1 MAASATM
8 ASSGPVL
15 IAAGGTGGHLF
26 PAEALAHALTRRD
39 VPVHLVTDERATR
52 YGGAF
57 PAEAVHVIKAATPTG
72 GNIFAR
78 AWAVLTLIAGTTDA
92 RALLRRVKPRV
103 VVGFG
108 GYPTVPPLL
117 AATMLGIPSILHE
130 QNAVLGRANRLLAS
144 RVQRIATGFPALGRL
159 NPKLKPKCIE
169 TGNPVRPAVLDAA
182 RLQYPG
188 LAHGR
193 FCLLVV
199 GGSQGARVMSDIVPP
214 AIEALPADA
223 RARLVVVQ
231 QARGE
236 DEVRVRETYARLRV
250 EAEIAPFFADLP
262 RRMAEAHLV
271 IARAGAS
278 TVSELA
284 VIGRPA
290 ILVPYPHALDQDQSA
305 NAAHLAVT
313 GAVDVIAQ
321 PSFTAEYL
329 TTKLVEAL
337 GSPENLTK
345 RATAAKQAG
354 IPDAAD
360 RLADLVLELAVK
372 SRPES
377 LNETAD

>member
-1 MAASATM
+1 MANDA
-8 ASSGPVL
+8 PVL

-26 PAEALAHALTRRD
+26 PAEALAHALARRN
-39 VPVHLVTDERATR
+39 VPVHLVTDDRAAR

-57 PAEAVHVIKAATPTG
+57 PAGAVHVVKAATPTG
-72 GNIFAR
+72 GNLFAR
-78 AWAVLTLIAGTTDA
+78 GLALLTLIGGTTTA

-117 AATMLGIPSILHE
+117 AATMLRIPSIVHE
-130 QNAVLGRANRLLAS
+130 QNAVLGRANRLLAG

-159 NPKLKPKCIE
+159 DPKLKPKCIE

-182 RLQYPG
+182 RLSYPG
-188 LAHGR
+188 LTQGGR
-193 FCLLVV
+193 FWLLVV
-199 GGSQGARVMSDIVPP
+199 GGSQGARVMSDVVPR
-214 AIEALPADA
+214 AIEGLPPEA
-223 RARLVVVQ
+223 RARLIIVQ

-236 DEVRVRETYARLRV
+236 DEARVRETYARLGM
-250 EAEIAPFFADLP
+250 EAEVAPFFADLP

-313 GAVDVIAQ
+313 GAVDVVAQ
-321 PSFTAEYL
+321 SSFTPDYL
-329 TTKLVEAL
+329 RGKLAEAL
-337 GSPENLTK
+337 ASPDDLTK
-345 RATAAKQAG
+345 RAAAAKQAG

-360 RLADLVLELAVK
+360 RLADLVLEVAGE

-377 LNETAD
+377 LDETAD

>member
-1 MAASATM
+1 M
-8 ASSGPVL
+8 ASSAPVL

-26 PAEALAHALTRRD
+26 PAEALAHALARRD

-72 GNIFAR
+72 GNILAR
-78 AWAVLTLIAGTTDA
+78 AWAVLTLIGGTKDA
-92 RALLRRVKPRV
+92 RALLRRVKPSV

-117 AATMLGIPSILHE
+117 AATMLGVPSILHE

-144 RVQRIATGFPALGRL
+144 RVQRIATGFPTLGRL
-159 NPKLKPKCIE
+159 NPKLKPKSIE

-182 RLQYPG
+182 RLEYPA
-188 LAHGR
+188 LARGR
-193 FCLLVV
+193 FSLLVV
-199 GGSQGARVMSDIVPP
+199 GGSQGARVMSEIVPA

-223 RARLVVVQ
+223 RARLVLVQ

-236 DEVRVRETYARLRV
+236 DEARVRETYARLAV
-250 EAEIAPFFADLP
+250 HAEIAPFFADLP

-290 ILVPYPHALDQDQSA
+290 ILVPYPHALDQDQRA
-305 NAAHLAVT
+305 NAAHLALT
-313 GAVDVIAQ
+313 GAVDVVAQ

-329 TTKLVEAL
+329 TGKLVEAL
-337 GSPENLTK
+337 AGPENLTK
-345 RATAAKQAG
+345 RAAAAKQAG

-360 RLADLVLELAVK
+360 RLADLVLQVAGK

>member
-1 MAASATM
+1 M

-26 PAEALAHALTRRD
+26 PAEALAHALARRD
-39 VPVHLVTDERATR
+39 VAVHLVTDERATR

-57 PAEAVHVIKAATPTG
+57 PAEAVHVVKAATPTG

-78 AWAVLTLIAGTTDA
+78 AWAVLTLIGGTSNA
-92 RALLRRVKPRV
+92 RALLRRLKPCV

-117 AATMLGIPSILHE
+117 AATMLGVPTILHE

-144 RVQRIATGFPALGRL
+144 RVQRIATGFPTLGRL
-159 NPKLKPKCIE
+159 KPKLQPKCME

-188 LAHGR
+188 WADGR
-193 FCLLVV
+193 FRVLVV
-199 GGSQGARVMSDIVPP
+199 GGSQGARVMSDIVPA

-223 RARLVVVQ
+223 RGRLVLVQ

-236 DEVRVRETYARLRV
+236 DEVRVREIYARLAV

-262 RRMAEAHLV
+262 RRMAAAHLV

-305 NAAHLAVT
+305 NAAHLALT

-329 TTKLVEAL
+329 TGKLLEAMA
-337 GSPENLTK
+337 SPENLTK
-345 RATAAKQAG
+345 RAAAAKQAG

-360 RLADLVLELAVK
+360 RLADIVLQVAGK
-372 SRPES
+372 SRLES

>member
-1 MAASATM
+1 MAASAAM
-8 ASSGPVL
+8 ASKAPVL

-26 PAEALAHALTRRD
+26 PAAALAHALARRD
-39 VPVHLVTDERATR
+39 VPVHLATDERATR

-72 GNIFAR
+72 GNLFAR
-78 AWAVLTLIAGTTDA
+78 AWAVLTLIGGTTDA

-117 AATMLGIPSILHE
+117 AAAMLGIPSVLHE
-130 QNAVLGRANRLLAS
+130 QNAVLGRANRLLAR
-144 RVQRIATGFPALGRL
+144 RVRRIATAFPTLGRL
-159 NPKLKPKCIE
+159 DPKLQPKCIE
-169 TGNPVRPAVLDAA
+169 VGNPVRPAVLDAA

-188 LAHGR
+188 LAQGR
-193 FCLLVV
+193 FWLLVI
-199 GGSQGARVMSDIVPP
+199 GGSQGARVMSDIVPA

-223 RARLVVVQ
+223 RKRLVLVQ
-231 QARGE
+231 QARAE
-236 DEVRVRETYARLRV
+236 DETRVRETYARHGV

-305 NAAHLAVT
+305 NAAHLAVS
-313 GAVDVIAQ
+313 GAADVIAQ
-321 PSFTAEYL
+321 PSFTPEYL
-329 TTKLVEAL
+329 TGKLAEAL
-337 GSPENLTK
+337 ANPENLTK
-345 RATAAKQAG
+345 RAAAAKQAG

-360 RLADLVLELAVK
+360 RLADLVLELAGK

-377 LNETAD
+377 LDEAAD

>member
-1 MAASATM
+1 MVSKA
-8 ASSGPVL
+8 PVL

-26 PAEALAHALTRRD
+26 PAEALAHALARRGM
-39 VPVHLVTDERATR
+39 PVHLVTDDRATR
-52 YGGAF
+52 YGGTF
-57 PAEAVHVIKAATPTG
+57 PADAVHVIKAATPTG
-72 GNIFAR
+72 GNPFTR
-78 AWAVLTLIAGTTDA
+78 GWAVLTLVGGTTNA

-103 VVGFG
+103 AIGFG

-117 AATMLGIPSILHE
+117 AATMLGIPSIVHE
-130 QNAVLGRANRLLAS
+130 QNAVLGRANRLLAR
-144 RVQRIATGFPALGRL
+144 RVQRIATGFPTLGRL
-159 NPKLKPKCIE
+159 DPKLERKCVE

-182 RLQYPG
+182 RLTYPG

-193 FCLLVV
+193 FCLLVI
-199 GGSQGARVMSDIVPP
+199 GGSQGARVMSDVVPA
-214 AIEALPADA
+214 AIEALSPEQ
-223 RARLVVVQ
+223 RSRLVVVQ

-236 DEVRVRETYARLRV
+236 DEARVRETYARLGV

-321 PSFTAEYL
+321 SSFTPGYL
-329 TTKLVEAL
+329 SGWLVEAL
-337 GSPENLTK
+337 ANPENLTK

-360 RLADLVLELAVK
+360 RLADLVLGVAGA

-377 LNETAD
+377 MDEAAD

>member
-1 MAASATM
+1 M
-8 ASSGPVL
+8 ASNGPVL

-26 PAEALAHALTRRD
+26 PAEALAHALKRRD
-39 VPVHLVTDERATR
+39 LPVHLVTDERATR

-57 PAEAVHVIKAATPTG
+57 PADAVHVIKAATPTG
-72 GNIFAR
+72 GNLFTR
-78 AWAVLTLIAGTTDA
+78 AWAVLTLIGGTTDA
-92 RALLRRVKPRV
+92 RALLRRVKPCA

-117 AATMLGIPSILHE
+117 AATMLGIPSVLHE
-130 QNAVLGRANRLLAS
+130 QNAVLGRANRLLAR
-144 RVQRIATGFPALGRL
+144 RVQRIATGFPTLGRL
-159 NPKLKPKCIE
+159 DTKFKSKCVE

-193 FCLLVV
+193 FSLLVI
-199 GGSQGARVMSDIVPP
+199 GGSQGARVMSDVVPP
-214 AIEALPADA
+214 AIEALPAEG
-223 RARLVVVQ
+223 RQRLVVVQ

-236 DEVRVRETYARLRV
+236 DEARVRETYWRLGV
-250 EAEIAPFFADLP
+250 EAEIAPFFFDLP
-262 RRMAEAHLV
+262 RRMAEAHLI

-321 PSFTAEYL
+321 GSFTPDYL
-329 TTKLVEAL
+329 SGKLAEAL
-337 GSPENLTK
+337 ANPENLTK

-354 IPDAAD
+354 IADAAD
-360 RLADLVLELAVK
+360 RLADLVLEVAGE
-372 SRPES
+372 SRSES
-377 LNETAD
+377 LDEAAE

>member
-1 MAASATM
+1 MPHKA
-8 ASSGPVL
+8 PVL

-26 PAEALAHALTRRD
+26 PAEALAHALARREI
-39 VPVHLVTDERATR
+39 PVHLVTDERATR
-52 YGGAF
+52 YGGGF
-57 PAEAVHVIKAATPTG
+57 PADAVHVIKAATPTG
-72 GNIFAR
+72 GNLFSRAR
-78 AWAVLTLIAGTTDA
+78 AVLTLLGGTTNA

-103 VVGFG
+103 VIGFG

-117 AATMLGIPSILHE
+117 AATMLGIPAIVHE
-130 QNAVLGRANRLLAS
+130 QNAVLGRANRLLAR
-144 RVQRIATGFPALGRL
+144 RVQRIATGFPTLGRL
-159 NPKLKPKCIE
+159 DTKLKTKCVE

-182 RLQYPG
+182 RLPYPG
-188 LAHGR
+188 PMRGR
-193 FCLLVV
+193 FCVLVV
-199 GGSQGARVMSDIVPP
+199 GGSQGARIMADVVPS
-214 AIEALPADA
+214 AIEALSAEQ
-223 RARLVVVQ
+223 RARLVIVQ

-236 DEVRVRETYARLRV
+236 DEARVRDIYARLGA

-284 VIGRPA
+284 TIGRPA

-313 GAVDVIAQ
+313 GAADVIAQ
-321 PSFTAEYL
+321 SSFTPDYL
-329 TTKLVEAL
+329 AAKLAEAL
-337 GSPENLTK
+337 AHPESLTK

-360 RLADLVLELAVK
+360 RLADLVLEVAG
-372 SRPES
+372 STRPES
-377 LNETAD
+377 LDEAAD

>member
-1 MAASATM
+1 MANN
-8 ASSGPVL
+8 GPVL

-26 PAEALAHALTRRD
+26 PAEALAHALARRD
-39 VPVHLVTDERATR
+39 VPVHLATDERATR
-52 YGGAF
+52 YGGSF

-72 GNIFAR
+72 GNLFAR
-78 AWAVLTLIAGTTDA
+78 AWAVLTLIGGTADA
-92 RALLRRVKPRV
+92 RALLRRMKPRV

-117 AATMLGIPSILHE
+117 AATILGIPSILHE
-130 QNAVLGRANRLLAS
+130 QNAVLGRANRLLAR
-144 RVQRIATGFPALGRL
+144 RVRRIATGFPTLGRL
-159 NPKLKPKCIE
+159 DPKLQPKCIE
-169 TGNPVRPAVLDAA
+169 VGNPVRPAVLDAA
-182 RLQYPG
+182 RSQYPQSP
-188 LAHGR
+188 HGR

-214 AIEALPADA
+214 AIEALPADT
-223 RARLVVVQ
+223 RARLFVVQ
-231 QARGE
+231 QARDE
-236 DEVRVRETYARLRV
+236 DEARVREVYARLNV

-262 RRMAEAHLV
+262 RKMAEAHLV

-305 NAAHLAVT
+305 NAAHLAAT
-313 GAVDVIAQ
+313 GAVDVVAQ
-321 PSFTAEYL
+321 SSFTPDYL
-329 TTKLVEAL
+329 SGKLVEAL
-337 GSPENLTK
+337 AHPENLTK
-345 RATAAKQAG
+345 RAAAAKQAG

-360 RLADLVLELAVK
+360 RLADLVLEVAGT

>member
-8 ASSGPVL
+8 ANNAPVL

-26 PAEALAHALTRRD
+26 PAEALAHALARRAT
-39 VPVHLVTDERATR
+39 PVHLVTDERANK

-57 PAEAVHVIKAATPTG
+57 PAAAVHVIKAATPTG
-72 GNIFAR
+72 GNLFAR
-78 AWAVLTLIAGTTDA
+78 TWAVMTLVGGTTSA

-103 VVGFG
+103 VIGFG

-117 AATMLGIPSILHE
+117 AATMLGIPSIVHE
-130 QNAVLGRANRLLAS
+130 QNAVLGRANRLLAR
-144 RVQRIATGFPALGRL
+144 RVQRIATGFPTLGRL
-159 NPKLKPKCIE
+159 DPKLKPKCVE

-182 RLQYPG
+182 RLPYPG
-188 LAHGR
+188 LTHGR
-193 FCLLVV
+193 FWLLVV
-199 GGSQGARVMSDIVPP
+199 GGSQGARIMSDIVPP
-214 AIEALPADA
+214 AIEALPAEA

-236 DEVRVRETYARLRV
+236 DEPRVRETYARLGV

-271 IARAGAS
+271 IGRAGAS

-284 VIGRPA
+284 AIGRPA

-321 PSFTAEYL
+321 SSFTPDYL
-329 TTKLVEAL
+329 AGKLADAL
-337 GSPENLTK
+337 ANPENLTK
-345 RATAAKQAG
+345 RAAAAKQAG

-360 RLADLVLELAVK
+360 RLADLVLEVAG
-372 SRPES
+372 RARAES
-377 LNETAD
+377 LDEAAD

>member
-1 MAASATM
+1 M

-26 PAEALAHALTRRD
+26 AAEALAHALARQD

-78 AWAVLTLIAGTTDA
+78 AWAVLTLIGGTTDA
-92 RALLRRVKPRV
+92 KALLRRLKPRV

-117 AATMLGIPSILHE
+117 AATMLGLPTILHE
-130 QNAVLGRANRLLAS
+130 QNAILGRANRLLAS
-144 RVQRIATGFPALGRL
+144 RVQRIATGFPTLGRL
-159 NPKLKPKCIE
+159 KPKLQSKCVE

-188 LAHGR
+188 LADGR
-193 FCLLVV
+193 FRLLVV
-199 GGSQGARVMSDIVPP
+199 GGSQGARVMSDIVPA

-223 RARLVVVQ
+223 RARLVLVQ

-236 DEVRVRETYARLRV
+236 DEVRVRDIYARLAV

-305 NAAHLAVT
+305 NAAHLALT

-321 PSFTAEYL
+321 PSFTVEYL
-329 TTKLVEAL
+329 TGKLVEAL

-345 RATAAKQAG
+345 RAAAAKQAG

-360 RLADLVLELAVK
+360 RLADLVLQVAGK

>member
-1 MAASATM
+1 MANSA
-8 ASSGPVL
+8 PVL

-26 PAEALAHALTRRD
+26 PAEALAHALARRG
-39 VPVHLVTDERATR
+39 VPVHLVTDERATK

-57 PAEAVHVIKAATPTG
+57 PADAVHVIKAATPTG

-78 AWAVLTLIAGTTDA
+78 GVAVLTLIGGTTNA

-103 VVGFG
+103 VIGFG
-108 GYPTVPPLL
+108 GYPTVPPVL
-117 AATMLGIPSILHE
+117 AATMLGIPSIVHE
-130 QNAVLGRANRLLAS
+130 QNAVLGRANRLLAR

-159 NPKLKPKCIE
+159 DAKLKPKCIE

-182 RLQYPG
+182 RVPYPR
-188 LAHGR
+188 LTQGR
-193 FCLLVV
+193 FWLLVI
-199 GGSQGARVMSDIVPP
+199 GGSQGARVMSDVVPP
-214 AIEALPADA
+214 AIAALPAEA

-236 DEVRVRETYARLRV
+236 DEARVREAYTRLGV

-271 IARAGAS
+271 VARAGAS

-305 NAAHLAVT
+305 NAAHLAAT

-321 PSFTAEYL
+321 SSFTPDYL
-329 TTKLVEAL
+329 SGKLAGAL
-337 GSPENLTK
+337 ANSDHLTK
-345 RATAAKQAG
+345 RAAAAKQAG

-360 RLADLVLELAVK
+360 RLADLVLQVAGE

-377 LNETAD
+377 LDEAAD

>member
-1 MAASATM
+1 MANKA
-8 ASSGPVL
+8 PVL

-39 VPVHLVTDERATR
+39 MPVHLVTDERATR

-57 PAEAVHVIKAATPTG
+57 PADAVHVIKAATPTG
-72 GNIFAR
+72 GNLFSR
-78 AWAVLTLIAGTTDA
+78 GWAILTLIGGTTNA
-92 RALLRRVKPRV
+92 RALLRRVKPSV
-103 VVGFG
+103 VIGFG

-117 AATMLGIPSILHE
+117 AATMLGIPSIVHE
-130 QNAVLGRANRLLAS
+130 QNAVLGRANRLLAW
-144 RVQRIATGFPALGRL
+144 RVQRIATGFPTLGRL
-159 NPKLKPKCIE
+159 DPKLKAKCVE

-182 RLQYPG
+182 RLPYPG

-193 FCLLVV
+193 FWLLVI
-199 GGSQGARVMSDIVPP
+199 GGSQGARVMSDVVPP
-214 AIEALPADA
+214 AIKALSPEQ
-223 RARLVVVQ
+223 RSRLVIVQ

-236 DEVRVRETYARLRV
+236 DEARVREAYARLGV

-313 GAVDVIAQ
+313 GAADVIAQ
-321 PSFTAEYL
+321 SSFTPDYL
-329 TTKLVEAL
+329 SGELAEAL
-337 GSPENLTK
+337 ANPENLTK

-360 RLADLVLELAVK
+360 RLADLVLEVAGA

-377 LNETAD
+377 LDEAAD

>member
-1 MAASATM
+1 M
-8 ASSGPVL
+8 ASSAPVL

-26 PAEALAHALTRRD
+26 PAEALAHALARRD
-39 VPVHLVTDERATR
+39 VPVHLVTDERATK
-52 YGGAF
+52 YGGTF
-57 PAEAVHVIKAATPTG
+57 PASAVHVIKAATPTG
-72 GNIFAR
+72 GNLFAR
-78 AWAVLTLIAGTTDA
+78 GLAVLTLIGGTTTA
-92 RALLRRVKPRV
+92 RALLRRVMPRL

-117 AATMLGIPSILHE
+117 AATMLGIPAIVHE
-130 QNAVLGRANRLLAS
+130 QNAVLGRANRLLAR

-159 NPKLKPKCIE
+159 DPKLKPKCIE

-182 RLQYPG
+182 RLPYPG
-188 LAHGR
+188 STQGR
-193 FCLLVV
+193 FWLLVI
-199 GGSQGARVMSDIVPP
+199 GGSQGARVMSDVVPP
-214 AIEALPADA
+214 AIEALPAEA
-223 RARLVVVQ
+223 RARLVLVQ

-236 DEVRVRETYARLRV
+236 DEARVRETYARLGV
-250 EAEIAPFFADLP
+250 EAEIAPFFTDLP
-262 RRMAEAHLV
+262 RRMAEAHLI

-321 PSFTAEYL
+321 SSFTPDYL
-329 TTKLVEAL
+329 SGKLAEAL
-337 GSPENLTK
+337 ASPENLTK
-345 RATAAKQAG
+345 RAAAAKQAG

-360 RLADLVLELAVK
+360 RLADLVLEVAGE

-377 LNETAD
+377 LDEAAD

>member
-1 MAASATM
+1 M
-8 ASSGPVL
+8 ASNGPVL

-26 PAEALAHALTRRD
+26 PAEALAHALARRD
-39 VPVHLVTDERATR
+39 VSVHLVTDERATR
-52 YGGAF
+52 YGGSF

-72 GNIFAR
+72 GHLLAR
-78 AWAVLTLIAGTTDA
+78 AWAVLTLIGGTTDA
-92 RALLRRVKPRV
+92 RALLRRLKPSV

-130 QNAVLGRANRLLAS
+130 QNAVLGRANRLLAR
-144 RVQRIATGFPALGRL
+144 RVQRIATGFPTLGRL
-159 NPKLKPKCIE
+159 DAKLKPKCIE
-169 TGNPVRPAVLDAA
+169 VGNPVRPAVRDAA

-193 FCLLVV
+193 FGLLVV
-199 GGSQGARVMSDIVPP
+199 GGSQGARVMSDVVPP
-214 AIEALPADA
+214 AIEALPAEA

-236 DEVRVRETYARLRV
+236 DEARVRETYGRLGVR
-250 EAEIAPFFADLP
+250 AEIAPFFADLP
-262 RRMAEAHLV
+262 RRIAEAHLV

-313 GAVDVIAQ
+313 GAVEVVAQ
-321 PSFTAEYL
+321 SSFTPAYL
-329 TTKLVEAL
+329 SGKLAEAL
-337 GSPENLTK
+337 ANPESLTK
-345 RATAAKQAG
+345 RAAAAKQAG

-360 RLADLVLELAVK
+360 RLADLVLEVAGYR
-372 SRPES
+372 RPES
-377 LNETAD
+377 LNEAAD